1 MLREHL
7 HRVVD
12 EVLDLPR
19 SLVGNERAALAC
31 RHVRSAHREMLL
43 ALRAVVGGAL
53 TCFDE
58 RPGEPL
64 VRVEVEGESEVARRP
79 ATCSAAKEV
88 VTSGS
93 MEEKRTDL
101 TPPYGYL
108 ACLFRP
114 FPDVDPPFIWPVRQR
129 AVELLKLQEGD
140 RVLDMGCG
148 LGGSFPYLVHAV
160 GPSGQVVGV
169 EISPVISTNSRRRIE
184 KHGWRN
190 VELIQ
195 ADARTVHLT
204 GEFDGLLLFA
214 TDVIFLEDALENI
227 FPHLKDGARV
237 VLFGAKTLS
246 NRLGKIWNPVLR
258 MLFNFTFSSTPRP
271 DSFAEPWRMVAKRV
285 EKLDIEE
292 CFFGLM
298 WLASGSVARAKGH
311 TNAGSAY
318 PAAAV
323 DGLPPP

>member
-1 MLREHL
+1 MLRDHL
-7 HRVVD
+7 HRLID
-12 EVLDLPR
+12 EVFDVPGALLGD
-19 SLVGNERAALAC
+19 ERAALAWSHI
-31 RHVRSAHREMLL
+31 RGAHRELLL

-53 TCFDE
+53 TSFDDKPAGE
-58 RPGEPL
+58 RL
-64 VRVEVEGESEVARRP
+64 VRVDVEGESEVARSP
-79 ATCSAAKEV
+79 ANCSAAKEV
-88 VTSGS
+88 VMQRS
-93 MEEKRTDL
+93 MKEERTDLGTDL

-108 ACLFRP
+108 ACLFRS
-114 FPDVDPPFIWPVRQR
+114 FPDIDPSFIGPVRQR

-169 EISPVISTNSRRRIE
+169 EISPVISINARRRIE
-184 KHGWRN
+184 KNGWRN

-204 GEFDGLLLFA
+204 GKFDGLLLFA

-237 VLFGAKTLS
+237 VFFGGKTLS
-246 NRLGKIWNPVLR
+246 NRLGKIWNPVLK
-258 MLFNFTFSSTPRP
+258 MLFKLTFSTTPRLYH
-271 DSFAEPWRMVAKRV
+271 EPWRLMAKRV

-298 WLASGSVARAKGH
+298 FLASGSVAKA
-311 TNAGSAY
+311 
-318 PAAAV
+318 
-323 DGLPPP
+323 